1 MPLDFYR
8 CEVCGELYRTDR
20 QDPRNH
26 CEVDEDE
33 TEQDERDEQGD
44 EN

>member
-8 CEVCGELYRTDR
+8 CEICGELYRTDR

-33 TEQDERDEQGD
+33 TEQDEQDD